1 LKLSDEFKVG
11 LLATTSLIVL
21 IFGYMFLK
29 GNNPFKKHQT
39 FYVLYEKVDKL
50 NNSDPVLVNGYK
62 VGRVKSINK
71 MPDIRKGIIVELT
84 INSDVNVP
92 KKSMARIVSVDML
105 GEKAI
110 ELVLTDGNEFSTSGD
125 TLLSDI
131 QLSLTEEVKLEVLPV
146 KQKATELMGSLDS
159 LVDVIKGIL
168 NQGQI
173 ESSMTSIVKATDQF
187 ADVAKNL
194 DSIVIKESQTIH
206 NILANVEAIT
216 KNLKGNDEGINKL
229 ISNLGSVT
237 DSLKKADL
245 PMLVTNLNHTLK
257 ELKTALE
264 TVNKGEGTVGLML
277 KERETYDMINKTIAD
292 LDKLFIDLQQNPKR
306 YVHFSVFGKDPDKK
320 KK

>member
-1 LKLSDEFKVG
+1 MKLSDEFKVG
-11 LLATTSLIVL
+11 LLATISLVVL
-21 IFGYMFLK
+21 IFGYSFLK

-39 FYVLYEKVDKL
+39 FYVLYNKVSGL

-71 MPDIRKGIIVELT
+71 MPDIRQGIVVELM
-84 INSDVNVP
+84 INGDVSISKNSV
-92 KKSMARIVSVDML
+92 ARIISADLL

-110 ELVLTDGNEFSTSGD
+110 ELELTDAKEFSKSGD
-125 TLLSDI
+125 TLLSDV

-173 ESSMTSIVKATDQF
+173 ESSMSSIVKATDQF

-194 DSIVIKESQTIH
+194 DSIVIKESSVIH

-229 ISNLGSVT
+229 IANLGSVT

-245 PMLVTNLNHTLK
+245 PLLVTNLNHTLK
-257 ELKTALE
+257 ELKVTLE
-264 TVNKGEGTVGLML
+264 TVNEGKGTVGLLL

-292 LDKLFIDLQQNPKR
+292 LDKLFLDLQQNPKR

-320 KK
+320 K